1 MIPLESL
8 QPILF
13 NFILFISTSISS
25 IYWHFFS
32 RHRCYK
38 WGLVNRG
45 YNLVFGESGQQ
56 SICDE
61 NTWCDLWPSRW
72 QRQNFGQ
79 PYWHNTSNYRYL
91 YRKTTGRRQTCCL
104 FVRLIYVQQCTSRI
118 WFMYDSVPGYEKNVH
133 CHDRF
138 LYDFV
143 RKL

>member
-1 MIPLESL
+1 MMTKIFH
-8 QPILF
+8 I
-13 NFILFISTSISS
+13 SISN
-25 IYWHFFS
+25 FF
-32 RHRCYK
+32 RHCCYE

-79 PYWHNTSNYRYL
+79 PYWHYTSNYRYL

-104 FVRLIYVQQCTSRI
+104 LVRLIYVQQCTSRI

-138 LYDFV
+138 LYDFLSENY
-143 RKL
+143 KAHFFAF